1 MVNTPEAAAV
11 LVVPCRYPPLGERSN
26 YASPVYVARRSATG
40 FRLVTIAIH
49 SGLFGDAAGGT
60 VDGVW
65 GHAA

>member
-11 LVVPCRYPPLGERSN
+11 LVAPCRYPPLGERSN
-26 YASPVYVARRSATG
+26 CASTVYVARMIVMG
-40 FRLVTIAIH
+40 LRLVTIASH
-49 SGLFGDAAGGT
+49 SGLFGDAAGGA